1 MVLLQGGVA
10 PLQRGVVPLQRGV
23 APLQEGVAPLQG
35 GVARTGAPG
44 LARTYAGCGR
54 RGGGSGAAA

>member
-1 MVLLQGGVA
+1 MPLKVGVVLLQEGVA
-10 PLQRGVVPLQRGV
+10 PLQRGV
-23 APLQEGVAPLQG
+23 APLQE

>member
-1 MVLLQGGVA
+1 MAPLQEGVVPLQEGVVLLQEGVA
-10 PLQRGVVPLQRGV
+10 PLQR
-23 APLQEGVAPLQG
+23 GVAPLQG

>member
-1 MVLLQGGVA
+1 MAPLKVGVVLLQE
-10 PLQRGVVPLQRGV
+10 GV
-23 APLQEGVAPLQG
+23 APLQEGVAPLQRGVAPLQG
-35 GVARTGAPG
+35 GLARTGAPG